1 MLAIFPGQPD
11 DLRRR
16 AAAQIGRLIG
26 DLLVDAEWVSNV
38 CFAAWSV
45 IELWEPGEPPRVLYD
60 LLRPHAHRFA
70 VDGIAAGCHGSV
82 ERYLGSL
89 AWLAGGS
96 RADSADSHFER
107 ALVANERA
115 GALLAAAHTR
125 RAHATVLLDRAG
137 PGDAERAVALLAEA
151 GTAYERM
158 GIPHRV
164 DEVRRLAESA
174 AASPPA
180 PTPDRPD
187 AEASDE
193 AVFRR
198 SGEVWE
204 VAFRGRRTTVRDSKG
219 MRDLAVLLA
228 RPGTEVH
235 ALDLISDAGSVR
247 REGDLGDALDET
259 ARAAYRRRIGQLDQ
273 AIADAEDLGHADAV
287 DRARTEREAIVA
299 ELTRAYGLGGR
310 PRRAGDPAERAR
322 TSVTWRL
329 RDAIGRVERVHP
341 ELGAHLRNAVRTG
354 TYCRY
359 DPEVPPGWVM

>member
-16 AAAQIGRLIG
+16 AAAQIGRLVG

-45 IELWEPGEPPRVLYD
+45 IELWEPGEPSRVLYD

-70 VDGIAAGCHGSV
+70 VDGIAAGFHGSV

-96 RADSADSHFER
+96 RARVGRRGTSSGPSRRTSEPARSWPPPTRDGRMLPCSSIAPSR
-107 ALVANERA
+107 ATPS
-115 GALLAAAHTR
+115 GPTR
-125 RAHATVLLDRAG
+125 
-137 PGDAERAVALLAEA
+137 LLAEA

-158 GIPHRV
+158 GLRHRV
-164 DEVRRLAESA
+164 EEVHRLVGRPRRA
-174 AASPPA
+174 PA
-180 PTPDRPD
+180 PDQTEPDD
-187 AEASDE
+187 DASDE

-204 VAFRGRRTTVRDSKG
+204 VAFRGRRSTVRDSKG

-235 ALDLISDAGSVR
+235 ALDLVSDAGSVR
-247 REGDLGDALDET
+247 HEGDLGEA
-259 ARAAYRRRIGQLDQ
+259 ARRDRTRRIPAPDRRARPGDRRRRGP
-273 AIADAEDLGHADAV
+273 
-287 DRARTEREAIVA
+287 
-299 ELTRAYGLGGR
+299 R
-310 PRRAGDPAERAR
+310 PR
-322 TSVTWRL
+322 
-329 RDAIGRVERVHP
+329 
-341 ELGAHLRNAVRTG
+341 
-354 TYCRY
+354 
-359 DPEVPPGWVM
+359 

>member
-16 AAAQIGRLIG
+16 AAAQIGRLVG

-45 IELWEPGEPPRVLYD
+45 IELWEPGEPSRVLYD

-70 VDGIAAGCHGSV
+70 VDGIAAGFHGSV

-96 RADSADSHFER
+96 RAGRRTAHFER
-107 ALVANERA
+107 ALAANERA

-125 RAHATVLLDRAG
+125 RAHASVLLDRAESG
-137 PGDAERAVALLAEA
+137 RRRAAPTRCSPRPVPPTSGWAC
-151 GTAYERM
+151 GTAS
-158 GIPHRV
+158 
-164 DEVRRLAESA
+164 RRSTGWV
-174 AASPPA
+174 SSGPA
-180 PTPDRPD
+180 PDQRPD
-187 AEASDE
+187 DAPEE

-235 ALDLISDAGSVR
+235 ALDLVSDAGSVR
-247 REGDLGDALDET
+247 HEGDLGEAVDET
-259 ARAAYRRRIGQLDQ
+259 GARRIPTPDRRARPGDRRRRGP
-273 AIADAEDLGHADAV
+273 
-287 DRARTEREAIVA
+287 
-299 ELTRAYGLGGR
+299 R
-310 PRRAGDPAERAR
+310 PR
-322 TSVTWRL
+322 
-329 RDAIGRVERVHP
+329 
-341 ELGAHLRNAVRTG
+341 
-354 TYCRY
+354 
-359 DPEVPPGWVM
+359 

>member
-1 MLAIFPGQPD
+1 
-11 DLRRR
+11 R
-16 AAAQIGRLIG
+16 A
-26 DLLVDAEWVSNV
+26 E
-38 CFAAWSV
+38 
-45 IELWEPGEPPRVLYD
+45 
-60 LLRPHAHRFA
+60 
-70 VDGIAAGCHGSV
+70 
-82 ERYLGSL
+82 
-89 AWLAGGS
+89 
-96 RADSADSHFER
+96 SADAHFER
-107 ALVANERA
+107 ALAANERA

-125 RAHATVLLDRAG
+125 RAHAAVLLDRAG
-137 PGDAERAVALLAEA
+137 PGDAARALVLLADA

-158 GIPHRV
+158 SLPHRV
-164 DEVRRLAESA
+164 EEVRRLVESA
-174 AASPPA
+174 AAPA
-180 PTPDRPD
+180 PGSAPDRPD

-247 REGDLGDALDET
+247 HEGDLGDALDET
-259 ARAAYRRRIGQLDQ
+259 ARAAYRRRIGELDQ
-273 AIADAEDLGHADAV
+273 AIADAEDLGHADAA

-310 PRRAGDPAERAR
+310 PRRVGDPAERAR
-322 TSVTWRL
+322 TSVTWRI